1 MAIELSKKHQNTIR
15 IISFYP
21 SSNGTQYGVYHTVDD
36 IISIQLVSF
45 IQYGHTEH
53 VDATS

>member
-45 IQYGHTEH
+45 IQYGNTEH